1 MAEETIEKPRT
12 MRVPI
17 PMCVVG
23 GNGKIKFV
31 NSSIDKVFQYADIEN
46 ADFFAL
52 TGIKIKDLE
61 IGEGE
66 RPIIERNGRVFALTA
81 DRGATGDEEDV
92 SVFFT
97 DVTRFVELKKR
108 YDAEKVC
115 VCRINLDN
123 YDEIDEPAS
132 SEGGMAVLSEINK
145 VIRRWAADID
155 GSVDRVRD
163 DQYMV
168 CFQRSELEGL
178 CAGKFAVLE
187 DVRNIAAK
195 AEFPLSLSM
204 GIGTGGKNLAET
216 SDFAQDA
223 LDLALGRGG
232 DQAVVKNGER
242 LQFFG
247 GKSQSIE
254 KSNKGK
260 SRMVGNALCK
270 LIKQSTRVFIMG
282 HRHADVDCFGSALG
296 IYRLCLFSN
305 TEAHIV
311 IDEVP
316 DSLKIL
322 YDQVRRAQKYNI
334 TRSEKA
340 LALCDESSLVVVVDT
355 ARPSLI
361 EAPQFLKAAGRT
373 AVIDHHRRAEDNIDN
388 PSLAYVETYASSTA
402 ELVTEMLQYVIG
414 RKGVV
419 KLEAEALLAGMTVD
433 TNRFSIKTGVRTF
446 EAAAW
451 LRRLGADTTEV
462 KRFFQTDIDSFRV
475 RAKAIA
481 DATFY
486 DNGVATSIC
495 PGKQQDA
502 QVINAQVADELLTIR
517 GVRASFVA
525 GEDDRGMTCISA
537 RSLGDLNVQVLL
549 EKLGGGG
556 HFGNAGAQ
564 VKMPPEEVIE
574 TLLNLV
580 NKDDPSGT
588 GAERQQQANGKG
600 AES

>member
-1 MAEETIEKPRT
+1 MAEEISEKPRT
-12 MRVPI
+12 IRVPV

-23 GNGKIKFV
+23 ENGKIKFV
-31 NSSIDKVFQYADIEN
+31 NSSIDKVFQYAGIED

-61 IGEGE
+61 SGLIE
-66 RPIIERNGRVFALTA
+66 RPVIERNGRVFALTI
-81 DRGATGDEEDV
+81 DRGAMGDDDDV
-92 SVFFT
+92 AVFFM
-97 DVTRFVELKKR
+97 DVTGYIELKKR

-123 YDEIDEPAS
+123 YDQMNDSVP
-132 SEGGMAVLSEINK
+132 SEAGMAVTSEINK
-145 VIRRWAADID
+145 VIRRWAQDIE

-168 CFQRSELEGL
+168 CFQRAALDGL
-178 CAGKFAVLE
+178 CAGRFSVLE
-187 DVRNIAAK
+187 EVRNIAGK
-195 AEFPLSLSM
+195 AEFPLSLSI
-204 GIGTGGKNLAET
+204 GVGTGGKSIAET
-216 SDFAQDA
+216 SEFAQAA

-232 DQAVVKNGER
+232 DQAVVKIGER
-242 LQFFG
+242 LMFYG

-270 LIKQSTRVFIMG
+270 LIEQSNRVFIMG
-282 HRHADVDCFGSALG
+282 HRHPDVDCFGSALG
-296 IYRLCLFSN
+296 IYRLCLYCN
-305 TEAHIV
+305 TEAHII

-316 DSLKIL
+316 DSLRIL
-322 YDQVRRAQKYNI
+322 YDQVRRAQEYNI

-340 LALCDESSLVVVVDT
+340 LALCDRSSLAVVVDT
-355 ARPSLI
+355 ARPSLL
-361 EAPQFLKAAGRT
+361 EAPAILKAAGRT

-388 PSLAYVETYASSTA
+388 PALAYVESYASSTA

-419 KLEAEALLAGMTVD
+419 KLEAEALLAGMSVD

-486 DNGVATSIC
+486 DNGIATSIC

-517 GVRASFVA
+517 GVKASFVA

-549 EKLGGGG
+549 ERLGGGG

-564 VKMPPEEVIE
+564 VKMPPEEVIQ
-574 TLLNLV
+574 TLLGYV
-580 NKDDPSGT
+580 NGGD
-588 GAERQQQANGKG
+588 QAAGPEIQSQVNGKG